1 MRLIART
8 AAPILKRP
16 RLFPRPCIAQM
27 AGISGRLDVPLTV
40 RKVKVM
46 SAFDSK
52 QAGKDFQEGKLR
64 DVQHEHWKTQQDYNA
79 ALEAARRA
87 ADEKR

>member
-1 MRLIART
+1 
-8 AAPILKRP
+8 
-16 RLFPRPCIAQM
+16 
-27 AGISGRLDVPLTV
+27 
-40 RKVKVM
+40 M